1 MFTSVS
7 VLSAALRREFT
18 LRLDDVF
25 AGALSLQL
33 QQADL
38 ALRVLT
44 CRCKY
49 AQLSISALTPVFEAA
64 PNAAAGACV

>member
-49 AQLSISALTPVFEAA
+49 AQFSSSALTPVFEAA
-64 PNAAAGACV
+64 PNAAAGPCA